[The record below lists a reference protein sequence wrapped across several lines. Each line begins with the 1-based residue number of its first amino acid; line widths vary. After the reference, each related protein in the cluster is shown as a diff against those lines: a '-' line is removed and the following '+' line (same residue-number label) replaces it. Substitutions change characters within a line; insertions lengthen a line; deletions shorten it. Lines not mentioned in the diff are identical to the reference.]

1 MGDFNRWL
9 KINRN
14 ALEHLYYHLIDLS
27 LSYGIKII
35 DSEETVDNFI
45 YMMYNESSKRVINK
59 ELYPEFFYKK
69 FNSPGYEKYKILN

>member
-35 DSEETVDNFI
+35 DSEETVNNFI

-59 ELYPEFFYKK
+59 ELYPEFFYRK
-69 FNSPGYEKYKILN
+69 FNSQGYEKYQII

>member
-59 ELYPEFFYKK
+59 ELYHEFFYRK
-69 FNSPGYEKYKILN
+69 FNSPGYEKYQII